1 MLSDTF
7 INDLDDGVG
16 CTLSE
21 LAGDTKPGGAAD
33 APRVVLPS
41 RGTRTGWRNGLSDLV
56 KLSKGKCQV
65 LPLGR
70 NSPRHQDL
78 LGATQLERSLAEMAL
93 GVLEETELTM
103 GQQCTLT
110 AKAAT
115 SLLSCIRQSLA
126 SRSRGRS
133 CPPAQHW

>member
-1 MLSDTF
+1 MLSDIF
-7 INDLDDGVG
+7 IDDLDDGAG

-41 RGTRTGWRNGLSDLV
+41 RGTQTRWRKGLSDLV
-56 KLSKGKCQV
+56 KLSKGKCQA

-78 LGATQLERSLAEMAL
+78 LGATQLESSLAEMAL
-93 GVLEETELTM
+93 GVLVATKLTM
-103 GQQCTLT
+103 SQQRAL
-110 AKAAT
+110 AA
-115 SLLSCIRQSLA
+115 
-126 SRSRGRS
+126 RGRRMVS
-133 CPPAQHW
+133 WAALQGVMPAGEGR